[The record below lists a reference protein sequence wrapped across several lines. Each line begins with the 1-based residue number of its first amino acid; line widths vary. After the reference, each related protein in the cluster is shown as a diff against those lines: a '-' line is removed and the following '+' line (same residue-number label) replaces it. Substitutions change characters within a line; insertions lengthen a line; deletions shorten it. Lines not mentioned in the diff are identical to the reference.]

1 MKSEGSTKRNDSKN
15 IQVEIFKKQLGT
27 IQDSGKRSRVDVSIW
42 DLGDI

>member
-1 MKSEGSTKRNDSKN
+1 MKAGGSEEGNNSEN
-15 IQVEIFKKQLGT
+15 IQVEISKKQLGT